1 MDNYSSRRDDDM
13 ESLDE
18 LLFDIS
24 RYQNKTDYWK
34 LLKFLRKFRY
44 LSPFNGML
52 VHLQKEGS
60 EFVLSPTK
68 WKNRFNRII
77 KANAQPIVILKP
89 FGPVSLVYDINDTEP
104 DPQLRVVPIPEDIL
118 HPFKAEGSVPQE
130 MLDRLINNL
139 PREGVRYQEAD
150 LGAMMAGFIR
160 VAPKG
165 LKQSCGKTRDG
176 KIKELP
182 VYFDLVINSKLKAE
196 ERLPVIA
203 HELGHMYCG
212 HLGCPYEWWEDRKVK
227 KGDLKFAEFE
237 AESVSWLVCSRLD
250 IKTSA
255 ASYLGGY
262 CQGRSPEAILKEMS
276 PRISINAML
285 KAAGQVE
292 RLLNEK
298 VKVRT
303 PGSRPPKELV
313 NDETATHGRPEQ
325 CSEGSGT

>member
-203 HELGHMYCG
+203 HELGHSFQIQISCDG
-212 HLGCPYEWWEDRKVK
+212 HGHGIGGGFYEMTSQWMLWNVNPEWPTDENYHWKAFI
-227 KGDLKFAEFE
+227 DQANLQF
-237 AESVSWLVCSRLD
+237 LD
-250 IKTSA
+250 IENI
-255 ASYLGGY
+255 YH
-262 CQGRSPEAILKEMS
+262 SPYVLEYWSMKRGIDF
-276 PRISINAML
+276 ID
-285 KAAGQVE
+285 
-292 RLLNEK
+292 
-298 VKVRT
+298 
-303 PGSRPPKELV
+303 ELFRQ
-313 NDETATHGRPEQ
+313 ATELF
-325 CSEGSGT
+325 E